1 MLESRTPYNGGS
13 DPPFIVT
20 WASSSWREGQPQLA
34 ERRQRRVRGLLTS
47 SFRMGPS
54 TGALSTKEG
63 RVLSSFTR
71 SRTIPIFNH
80 RNGQTAPYVALPC
93 TFGIISSLRGV
104 AAKGPSF
111 GRLARRAWRDPP
123 ALTCG
128 ERPPL
133 TRRAPDNASDASP
146 RGPLTAGTG
155 DPGSR
160 SPDTTGC
167 HSELRNL
174 L

>member
-1 MLESRTPYNGGS
+1 MESPKLYNGGG

-20 WASSSWREGQPQLA
+20 RVSSSWREGQPQLA

-54 TGALSTKEG
+54 MGALSTKEG

-71 SRTIPIFNH
+71 SRTVPIFNH

-93 TFGIISSLRGV
+93 TFGVISSLRGV

-111 GRLARRAWRDPP
+111 GRLTRRAWRDPP
-123 ALTCG
+123 ALTRG

-133 TRRAPDNASDASP
+133 MRCTPDNASDASP

-155 DPGSR
+155 DPGTR
-160 SPDTTGC
+160 SPDSYMLC
-167 HSELRNL
+167 L
-174 L
+174 LGSDKY